1 MKSLLKSLSWI
12 LLIPFLHIAAAL
24 FIPDFVR
31 IALPHLLLMY
41 GILCGLTVVHLFVVS
56 RVVRRHQQQSAMIV
70 MAMNM
75 LKMLL
80 SIVLLFV
87 VVVPFTGKGGA
98 VAVNF
103 GVAYLFFL
111 IFDSQLVLLMLRD
124 NN

>member
-24 FIPDFVR
+24 FIPDFVS

-41 GILCGLTVVHLFVVS
+41 GILCGLTVVHLFVVR
-56 RVVRRHQQQSAMIV
+56 RVVRRHKQQSAMIV

-111 IFDSQLVLLMLRD
+111 IFDSQLVLLMLRGD
-124 NN
+124 N

>member
-12 LLIPFLHIAAAL
+12 LLIPLLHIVVAL
-24 FIPDFVR
+24 LCPDFVR

-41 GILCGLTVVHLFVVS
+41 GILCGLTVVHLLVVGK
-56 RVVRRHQQQSAMIV
+56 VVRRRQQQSAMIV
-70 MAMNM
+70 MALNM

-87 VVVPFTGKGGA
+87 IVVPFTGKGGA
-98 VAVNF
+98 VAINF

-111 IFDSQLVLLMLRD
+111 IFDSQLVILMMRGD
-124 NN
+124 N